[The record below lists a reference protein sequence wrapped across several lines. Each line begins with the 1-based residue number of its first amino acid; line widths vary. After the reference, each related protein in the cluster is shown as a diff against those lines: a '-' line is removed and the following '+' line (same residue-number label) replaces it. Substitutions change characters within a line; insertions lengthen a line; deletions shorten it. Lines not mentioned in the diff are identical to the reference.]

1 MIHKFALPNTN
12 TATIP
17 DIANTLA
24 RRAMARGATIRLRT
38 STAMVPARENASG
51 AVRNQPA
58 PVAITV
64 PQAVTRNRLLREV
77 PSGARE
83 QERDS
88 GSSRLWWWGR
98 NGARLAPPLQGR
110 GERPARRAG
119 PTVAVATS
127 CAPPSAPPRWRLS
140 MRSRQTRP
148 ITPQTSRRVG
158 WTRYDGY
165 FHKHM
170 SKVCQ

>member
-17 DIANTLA
+17 DIANALA
-24 RRAMARGATIRLRT
+24 RRAMARSATIRLRT

-98 NGARLAPPLQGR
+98 NGAALRRRLPMRSQQVAPL
-110 GERPARRAG
+110 
-119 PTVAVATS
+119 
-127 CAPPSAPPRWRLS
+127 PRWPRQARPLPLRLGACAL
-140 MRSRQTRP
+140 QAP
-148 ITPQTSRRVG
+148 ILVVSVVKMEQR
-158 WTRYDGY
+158 
-165 FHKHM
+165 
-170 SKVCQ
+170 

>member
-98 NGARLAPPLQGR
+98 NGARRSQGDRPTERLR
-110 GERPARRAG
+110 GTRDR
-119 PTVAVATS
+119 
-127 CAPPSAPPRWRLS
+127 CAQWFQS
-140 MRSRQTRP
+140 MMAEHHGNGICHFRDA
-148 ITPQTSRRVG
+148 I
-158 WTRYDGY
+158 
-165 FHKHM
+165 HIA
-170 SKVCQ
+170 